1 LKPWCKRNLLRLDV
15 LPRLQSEFNSN
26 LNATLLRTADIFR
39 EEENFWES
47 LLQDWLTGHSQVI
60 EGDQRGVGI
69 PLEPLRE
76 THPAMQKRL
85 LRRTVE
91 KIKGDLRGFSF
102 HHTEIL
108 LQLCRS
114 PAANRQIDLP
124 GGVKAE
130 KSYGWLTITMHPRTG
145 EDFHYEIASPGD
157 HALPLLNHRLLVERV
172 SSYHVEGHGRNS
184 TEAIMDLDHVSFPLV
199 LRSYKPGD
207 RFRPLGLG
215 GSKKLKDF
223 FIDAKI
229 PRNERWSIPILC
241 SRDRIIWVVGHR
253 LDDRVK
259 VTGKSKRL
267 VRLRYLGEAE

>member
-1 LKPWCKRNLLRLDV
+1 LKPWCKRNLLRLDI

-39 EEENFWES
+39 EEEDFWES
-47 LLQDWLTGHSQVI
+47 LLQVWFTQHSRVI
-60 EGDQRGVGI
+60 EGDQGVRM
-69 PLEPLRE
+69 PLEPLLE

-85 LRRTVE
+85 LRRAVE

-108 LQLCRS
+108 SQLCRS
-114 PAANRQIDLP
+114 ATANCHIDLP

-145 EDFHYEIASPGD
+145 GDFHYEISSPGD
-157 HALPLLNHRLLVERV
+157 HALPLLNHRLVVEHV
-172 SSYHVEGHGRNS
+172 SSAPVEGHGRTP
-184 TEAIMDLDHVSFPLV
+184 TEVVMDLDHVSFPLA
-199 LRSYKPGD
+199 LRSYKRGD

-229 PRNERWSIPILC
+229 PRNERWSVPILC
-241 SRDRIIWVVGHR
+241 SQERIIWVVGHR

-259 VTGKSKRL
+259 VTGKTKRL
-267 VRLRYLGEAE
+267 LRLRYLEGTE

>member
-1 LKPWCKRNLLRLDV
+1 M
-15 LPRLQSEFNSN
+15 
-26 LNATLLRTADIFR
+26 
-39 EEENFWES
+39 
-47 LLQDWLTGHSQVI
+47 
-60 EGDQRGVGI
+60 
-69 PLEPLRE
+69 PLEPLLE

-85 LRRTVE
+85 LRRAVE

-108 LQLCRS
+108 SQLCRS
-114 PAANRQIDLP
+114 ATANCHIDLP

-145 EDFHYEIASPGD
+145 GDFHYEISSPGD
-157 HALPLLNHRLLVERV
+157 HALPLLNHRLVVEHV
-172 SSYHVEGHGRNS
+172 SSAPVEGHGRTP
-184 TEAIMDLDHVSFPLV
+184 TEVVMDLDHVSFPLA
-199 LRSYKPGD
+199 LRSYKRGD

-229 PRNERWSIPILC
+229 PRNERWSVPILC
-241 SRDRIIWVVGHR
+241 SQERIIWVVGHR

-259 VTGKSKRL
+259 VTGKTKRL
-267 VRLRYLGEAE
+267 LRLRYLEGTE